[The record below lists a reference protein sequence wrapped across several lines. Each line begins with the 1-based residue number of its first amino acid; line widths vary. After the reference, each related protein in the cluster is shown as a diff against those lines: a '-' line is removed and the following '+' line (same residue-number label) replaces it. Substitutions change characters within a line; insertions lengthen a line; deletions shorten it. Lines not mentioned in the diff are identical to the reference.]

1 MTAPSDHR
9 ADHRSGPRRRGT
21 ALTDA
26 IFRATLDELAEVG
39 YAGLTMERVATR
51 AGTGKASLY
60 RRWASRM
67 ELAVA
72 AVYHVLPDPEAPPD
86 TGSLRGDVLA
96 VLRHAAEL
104 LSGPAGEALRGLL
117 ADTLR
122 DRTDAAD
129 LRRHSQGTS
138 RRAMREIVHRAAARG
153 EIPDAEVPDLRLDT
167 AQALLRQHVL
177 FVGTPV
183 PDEVLVAIVDD
194 VVVPLLAR

>member
-9 ADHRSGPRRRGT
+9 AGPRRRGT

-26 IFRATLDELAEVG
+26 IFRATLDELADVG
-39 YAGLTMERVATR
+39 YAGLTMERVAAR

-72 AVYHVLPDPEAPPD
+72 AVYHVLPDPETPPD

-104 LSGPAGEALRGLL
+104 LAGPAGEALRGLL

-122 DRTDAAD
+122 DRADAAD

-138 RRAMREIVHRAAARG
+138 RRAMAEIVRRAAARG
-153 EIPDAEVPDLRLDT
+153 EIADAAVPDVRLDT

-183 PDEVLVAIVDD
+183 PDEVLVAIADD
-194 VVVPLLAR
+194 VVVPLLVH

>member
-1 MTAPSDHR
+1 MTAPSHHR
-9 ADHRSGPRRRGT
+9 ADHRTGPRRRGA

-60 RRWASRM
+60 RRWSSRM

-104 LSGPAGEALRGLL
+104 LAGPAGEALRGLL

-138 RRAMREIVHRAAARG
+138 RRAMREIVRRAAARG
-153 EIPDAEVPDLRLDT
+153 EIADAEVPDVRLDT